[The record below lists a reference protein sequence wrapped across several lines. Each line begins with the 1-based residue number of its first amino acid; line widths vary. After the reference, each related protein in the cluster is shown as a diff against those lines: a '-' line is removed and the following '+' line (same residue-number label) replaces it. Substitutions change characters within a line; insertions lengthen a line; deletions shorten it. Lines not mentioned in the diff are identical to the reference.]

1 MTSVYIPAR
10 MATDIRFKRNFS
22 IIAHIDHGK
31 TTLSDRLL
39 EFTNTIGERDKQDQ
53 LLDAMDLE
61 REKGITIKSHPV
73 TMRYKAKDGN
83 TYELNLLDTPGHV
96 DFSYEVSRSLA
107 ACDGAVL
114 IVDAAQGVEAQTLAN
129 MHLALDQQLEIVPVV
144 NKIDLPSANLPKV
157 YKQLEDVVC
166 IPHEEAILCSAK
178 AGIGIEDVLEAV
190 VSRVPSPKPA
200 EDDKLRALV
209 FDSVYDSYRGVVSY
223 VRMVSGTV
231 CRGMKVKLFATDET
245 YEVKEVGVF
254 TPKMQATDQLE
265 TGDVGYIIA
274 NMKSAA
280 DVKIG
285 DTYTNLAN
293 PCSEPLPGFKE
304 IRPMVFSG
312 IYPVDSSDYEALK
325 AAMAKLQINDAAFT
339 YMGESS
345 VALGFGFRCGFLG
358 LLHMEIIQER
368 LRREFNMDVISTY
381 PSVIYEVTKTDG
393 TEIQVD
399 NPSILP
405 DPQEIQE
412 IREPIVKVFVMI
424 PADYIGDI
432 MRIVMEKRGEV
443 VHTETIDDTRVM
455 LTCRIPMA
463 EILVDFNDKLKSTT
477 RGYGSMDY
485 EYDGYQAAKLV
496 KMDMMIA
503 GEPVDAFS
511 MIVHRERA
519 ESQGREIALKLKDVI
534 PRQLFTVAIQACI
547 GGKIIARESISAMR
561 KNVTAKCY
569 GGDVTRKRK
578 LLEKQ
583 KEGKKRMKSI
593 GRVNIP
599 QEAFINVLKTGD

>member
-1 MTSVYIPAR
+1 
-10 MATDIRFKRNFS
+10 MATDIKFKRNFS

-83 TYELNLLDTPGHV
+83 VYELNLLDTPGHV

-129 MHLALDQQLEIVPVV
+129 MHLAIEQNLEIVPVV
-144 NKIDLPSANLPKV
+144 NKIDLPSTNLPQV
-157 YKQLEDVVC
+157 YRQLEEIVC
-166 IPHEEAILCSAK
+166 IPKEEAILCSAK
-178 AGIGIEDVLEAV
+178 AGIGIEDVLEAIV
-190 VSRVPSPKPA
+190 TRVPAPTVM
-200 EDDKLRALV
+200 EDDNHLRALV
-209 FDSVYDSYRGVVSY
+209 FDSVYDAYRGVVSY
-223 VRMVSGTV
+223 VRLVSGRV
-231 CRGMKVKLFATDET
+231 ARGMKVKLFATDET
-245 YEVKEVGVF
+245 YEVKEVGIF
-254 TPKMQATDQLE
+254 TPKMQATDELH

-285 DTYTNLAN
+285 DTYTNLAD

-312 IYPVDSSDYEALK
+312 IYPVDSGDYEALK

-381 PSVIYEVTKTDG
+381 PSVIYEVRKTDG
-393 TEIQVD
+393 EEINVD

-405 DPQEIQE
+405 EPQEIDE
-412 IREPIVKVFVMI
+412 IREPIVKVFIMI
-424 PADYIGDI
+424 PSEYIGAI
-432 MRIVMEKRGEV
+432 MSIVMEKRGELT
-443 VHTETIDDTRVM
+443 HTETIDDTRVM

-463 EILVDFNDKLKSTT
+463 EILVDFNDKLKSAT

-511 MIVHRERA
+511 MIVHRDRA
-519 ESQGREIALKLKDVI
+519 EAVGRELATKLKDVI

-547 GGKIIARESISAMR
+547 GGKIIARESISPMR

-583 KEGKKRMKSI
+583 KEGKKRMKAI
-593 GRVNIP
+593 GKVSIP
-599 QEAFINVLKTGD
+599 QEAFINVLKSGD

>member
-1 MTSVYIPAR
+1 MG
-10 MATDIRFKRNFS
+10 TDISLKRNFS

-39 EFTNTIGERDKQDQ
+39 EFTQTIGERDKQDQ

-73 TMRYKAKDGN
+73 TMLYKAQDGKE
-83 TYELNLLDTPGHV
+83 YELNLLDTPGHV

-129 MHLALDQQLEIVPVV
+129 MHLALEQGLEIIPVI

-157 YKQLEDVVC
+157 YKQLEDIVC
-166 IPHEEAILCSAK
+166 IPREEAVLCSAK
-178 AGIGIEDVLEAV
+178 AGIGIDELLEAIV
-190 VSRVPSPKPA
+190 KRVPPPAKP
-200 EDDKLRALV
+200 EDDCLRALV

-223 VRMVSGTV
+223 VRMVSGAV
-231 CRGMKVKLFATDET
+231 SRGMKVKLFATDTT

-254 TPKMQATDQLE
+254 KPKMQAVDQLE

-285 DTYTNLAN
+285 DTYTNTLN
-293 PCSEPLPGFKE
+293 PCPEPLPGFKE

-312 IYPVDSSDYEALK
+312 IYPVDSADYESLK

-393 TEIQVD
+393 TEMVVD

-405 DPQEIQE
+405 EPQEIKE
-412 IREPIVKVFVMI
+412 IREPVVKVFIMI
-424 PADYIGDI
+424 PSDYIGDI

-443 VHTETIDDTRVM
+443 THTETIDDTRVM

-485 EYDGYQAAKLV
+485 EYDGYQAAQLV

-519 ESQGREIALKLKDVI
+519 EAQGRELANKLKEVI

-547 GGKIIARESISAMR
+547 GGKIIARESISPMR

-583 KEGKKRMKSI
+583 KEGKKRMKAI

-599 QEAFINVLKTGD
+599 QEAFINVLKSGD